1 MEFCV
6 AVRNY
11 DIVYIK
17 GECWIAL
24 QISGVPCG
32 YELENEYK
40 DESKL
45 RTKIMEWSYI
55 YGYVSFELGLLF
67 LLGLIRF
74 TWMALSKIRGHPVQ

>member
-11 DIVYIK
+11 DVVYIK
-17 GECWIAL
+17 GECRIAPR
-24 QISGVPCG
+24 ISGVPCG

-40 DESKL
+40 DVSKL
-45 RTKIMEWSYI
+45 RTKVMEWLYI
-55 YGYVSFELGLLF
+55 YGYISFGLGLLF

-74 TWMALSKIRGHPVQ
+74 TWMALRKIRGCLVQ